1 MDITVICQLL
11 CVEGLVS
18 SVGSCPSGDLPD
30 LLNELLLRKR
40 SLEGL
45 NLVALGLENIL
56 ATLVDVFQEQNLD
69 VCCLKG
75 LQVPCAGLVS

>member
-1 MDITVICQLL
+1 MSVL
-11 CVEGLVS
+11 CVDGLVS
-18 SVGSCPSGDLPD
+18 SIGPCPSGDLPD
-30 LLNELLLRKR
+30 FLNELLLRKR

-75 LQVPCAGLVS
+75 LQVPCTGLVS